1 MRRWQRLWWV
11 GLLGSASCSGGQSGT
26 ESFDVL
32 TAERK
37 PEGSPSETT
46 NAATS
51 SEAAS
56 VDSPAAAPSS
66 PPDDF
71 VLTPEETRVVP
82 LVRPIGDEIERW
94 VDFYLEPC
102 EGSDELVPW
111 CSRISED
118 GVNFVFDDS
127 FMLAS
132 YEWGYRYHV
141 RGRWVVG
148 QSETGDTV
156 ESWDTIEELSKERPE
171 PGSDFTIELEASED
185 ASPNPRISLTSESEG
200 ELLRG
205 PAFTC
210 HPRLGETI
218 ESRSG
223 QQTFALTFQFDED
236 YNLFLREVRINDFV
250 QSKEVEEQRD
260 AWLAEAP
267 DSYVVKACS
276 EAPAVSG
283 CTVMAV
289 QGDVVVEAANE
300 VDGESTPIVID
311 GDEDS
316 LINTLFDMA
325 YDGIVPTDGRG
336 ELLFSYELDPT
347 WGYVSHV
354 QGDWGE
360 GPSTQDIV
368 CFAADTLSLDE
379 CP

>member
-1 MRRWQRLWWV
+1 MV
-11 GLLGSASCSGGQSGT
+11 LLGSASCSGGQSGT

-46 NAATS
+46 NETTS
-51 SEAAS
+51 SEPAS
-56 VDSPAAAPSS
+56 VDSPAGVPSS

-71 VLTPEETRVVP
+71 VLSPEETSTVP
-82 LVRPIGDEIERW
+82 LARPIGGELERW

-102 EGSDELVPW
+102 ERSDELAW

-127 FMLAS
+127 FVLAS
-132 YEWGYRYHV
+132 YEWGYRYSV
-141 RGRWVVG
+141 RGHWVVS
-148 QSETGDTV
+148 QSESGDTV
-156 ESWDTIEELSKERPE
+156 ESWSTTEELSKERPA
-171 PGSDFTIELEASED
+171 PGSEFTIEIEATED
-185 ASPNPRISLTSESEG
+185 ASPNPRIRLTSGSEG

-205 PAFTC
+205 PAFTY
-210 HPRLGETI
+210 HPRLGESI
-218 ESRSG
+218 ESLSG
-223 QQTFALTFQFDED
+223 QQTFGLTFRFDED
-236 YNLFLREVRINDFV
+236 YSLFLQEVHINDFV
-250 QSKEVEEQRD
+250 QSKDVEEQRD
-260 AWLAEAP
+260 IWLAEAP

-276 EAPAVSG
+276 EAPSVSG

-289 QGDVVVEAANE
+289 QGDAVVEAVNE
-300 VDGESTPIVID
+300 VDGGSTPVVID

-325 YDGIVPTDGRG
+325 YDGIVSTDGRG
-336 ELLFSYELDPT
+336 ELLFSYEVDPT

-368 CFAADTLSLDE
+368 CFAANTLSLEE